1 MRFWPA
7 QNDRRRQ
14 CLGLGGKSMASG
26 GPVAAAGHARALP
39 KKAIYCQRDRLE
51 QISMLFSPPAQGAN
65 APAPHRR
72 PDAKSPTST
81 KSASNITQLA
91 GSGAEAGG
99 ANGGIGLQ
107 KVAIDT
113 LQLLCVVGG
122 IETLGTVSW
131 RMAPRPI
138 VGRFRERA
146 APIKNPSWKRC
157 SRAWARASLLLITA
171 GA

>member
-1 MRFWPA
+1 
-7 QNDRRRQ
+7 
-14 CLGLGGKSMASG
+14 MASG

-51 QISMLFSPPAQGAN
+51 ANFDVVLAAGPGERPGA
-65 APAPHRR
+65 HRR
-72 PDAKSPTST
+72 PDAESPTST

-122 IETLGTVSW
+122 IETLGTVSLEDGATSDS
-131 RMAPRPI
+131 RKISGAS
-138 VGRFRERA
+138 GSDQ
-146 APIKNPSWKRC
+146 NPSWKRC
-157 SRAWARASLLLITA
+157 SRAWARAFLLLITA